1 MNGIAVIDAVTLV
14 AILAALPALWRGRR
28 RILSRDAWWLLVALL
43 TLTFFHTLSD
53 LLQWS
58 GVTGA
63 LDEFEDYLEL
73 LRPALWFFFAHSV
86 LRERAAEALR
96 ASEERYRTLTEDT
109 PVLICRFKPGGE
121 ITYANEAYCR
131 YFGKPS
137 EELVGSS
144 VLSQVPEGDRAAVTA
159 NISTMTVES
168 PNQSHEHRVIS
179 SAGEIRWQRWTNRA
193 RFDADNQP
201 VAYQSVGEDITERKL
216 AEAERERLMSAIEQ
230 AAETVVITDV
240 DGTIQYVN
248 PAFEQITGYTRV
260 EAIGQNPRV
269 LKSGKHDD
277 AFYEGLWDTLTGGA
291 VWSGRFINKR
301 KDGSFYTEEAMIS
314 PVRDASGAIV
324 NYVAVK
330 RDISHEI
337 KLEEQL
343 RQSQKMEAVGQLAGG
358 VAHDFNNMLQV
369 INGYA
374 DLAMGDLQSDQSAR
388 TYVGEIAKAGRR
400 AETLVK
406 QLLSFSRR
414 QVIQPIDLDL
424 NEVIDSL
431 LKMVR
436 RLIGEHIDLDFIA
449 GHGLGTIHVDQ
460 GQMEQVLMNLCVNAR
475 DAMPQGGKLMI
486 ETENV
491 LIDSDYVVTHPWANP
506 GRYVLLSI
514 TDTGCG
520 MESEQVGQIFEPFFT
535 TKRTGEGTGLGLA
548 TVYGIVKQHNGYI
561 HAYSEVDKGT
571 MFKIYLPMIE
581 RRAAEVA
588 HSVEGSVVG
597 GTETILVAEDDE
609 SVLKLCSHILRNAGY
624 TVLTAKDGEEA
635 VRVFE
640 DHADDIDLA
649 LFDVVMPRL
658 GGEKA
663 MTRILKQ
670 RPGMRHLYASGYSEN
685 AVHTNFVQKKG
696 LQLIGKPYQPETLLR
711 AVREALDA

>member
-1 MNGIAVIDAVTLV
+1 
-14 AILAALPALWRGRR
+14 
-28 RILSRDAWWLLVALL
+28 
-43 TLTFFHTLSD
+43 
-53 LLQWS
+53 
-58 GVTGA
+58 
-63 LDEFEDYLEL
+63 
-73 LRPALWFFFAHSV
+73 
-86 LRERAAEALR
+86 
-96 ASEERYRTLTEDT
+96 
-109 PVLICRFKPGGE
+109 
-121 ITYANEAYCR
+121 
-131 YFGKPS
+131 
-137 EELVGSS
+137 
-144 VLSQVPEGDRAAVTA
+144 
-159 NISTMTVES
+159 
-168 PNQSHEHRVIS
+168 
-179 SAGEIRWQRWTNRA
+179 
-193 RFDADNQP
+193 
-201 VAYQSVGEDITERKL
+201 
-216 AEAERERLMSAIEQ
+216 
-230 AAETVVITDV
+230 
-240 DGTIQYVN
+240 
-248 PAFEQITGYTRV
+248 
-260 EAIGQNPRV
+260 
-269 LKSGKHDD
+269 
-277 AFYEGLWDTLTGGA
+277 
-291 VWSGRFINKR
+291 
-301 KDGSFYTEEAMIS
+301 
-314 PVRDASGAIV
+314 
-324 NYVAVK
+324 
-330 RDISHEI
+330 
-337 KLEEQL
+337 
-343 RQSQKMEAVGQLAGG
+343 
-358 VAHDFNNMLQV
+358 
-369 INGYA
+369 
-374 DLAMGDLQSDQSAR
+374 
-388 TYVGEIAKAGRR
+388 
-400 AETLVK
+400 
-406 QLLSFSRR
+406 
-414 QVIQPIDLDL
+414 
-424 NEVIDSL
+424 
-431 LKMVR
+431 
-436 RLIGEHIDLDFIA
+436 
-449 GHGLGTIHVDQ
+449 
-460 GQMEQVLMNLCVNAR
+460 MEQVLMNLCVNAR

-520 MESEQVGQIFEPFFT
+520 MESEQVDQIFEPFFT

-561 HAYSEVDKGT
+561 HAYSEVDNGT